1 MESRM
6 YQRIKPIEALRRA
19 RAQKVEIVDNIGIV
33 IQTSNRVRH
42 TFTIFNRHIL
52 KFIHIDC

>member
-19 RAQKVEIVDNIGIV
+19 RAQKMDIVDNIGIV
-33 IQTSNRVRH
+33 IQTSNRVCD
-42 TFTIFNRHIL
+42 IFIS
-52 KFIHIDC
+52 I